1 MNSEKETIIFV
12 HGAWHGKWCW
22 EKHFTKA
29 FKESG
34 FKVVTFD
41 LPGHDKSGKIKGINK
56 FSLKDYVNALKIEV
70 EKLPTPPIIIG
81 HSMGGLILQKY
92 LEKGSCKKA
101 ILLASA
107 PPYGVIKTTL
117 KFSKKWFFYPSLLG
131 LNLYGLVN
139 SESKSRDAF
148 FSENLPSEELTE
160 YTNQLCSES
169 FRAFLDM
176 LVPRVKITEKSNIP
190 ILVVGAEND
199 TIFSINDQKK
209 TANRFKAELI
219 IVKDIAHDMM
229 LDVNHEKVSNLIIG
243 WLDKNLV

>member
-1 MNSEKETIIFV
+1 MNPKKETIIFV

-22 EKHFTKA
+22 EKHFTKV

-34 FKVVTFD
+34 FEVVTFD

-56 FSLKDYVNALKIEV
+56 FSLKDYVNALKAEV
-70 EKLPTPPIIIG
+70 DKLSTTPIIIG

-107 PPYGVIKTTL
+107 SPYGVIKTTL
-117 KFSKKWFFYPSLLG
+117 KFSKKWFFYPSLFG

-148 FSENLPSEELTE
+148 FSENLPPEALTE
-160 YTNQLCSES
+160 YTTQLCSES
-169 FRAFLDM
+169 FMAFLDM
-176 LVPRVKITEKSNIP
+176 LVPQVKITEKSNIP

-199 TIFSINDQKK
+199 TIFSITDQKK
-209 TANRFKAELI
+209 IATKFKGELI
-219 IVKDIAHDMM
+219 IVKDIAHNMM
-229 LDVNHEKVSNLIIG
+229 LDVNHEKVSSLIIG
-243 WLDKNLV
+243 WLNKNIG